1 MSENNHYD
9 NMQADFQLR
18 NIAQRNANIAQQE
31 LLSIKNRHIHE
42 LESQI
47 KKLMDQNSYLRNEL
61 SKAEFG
67 NIHEIDINRES
78 ISREFRHLPEEER
91 LSIATWIAKQ
101 KAYKEMCF
109 QFGEKQ
115 GLSLKEVVGMKN
127 KLEASV
133 LNGET
138 NAEHETSAMQYPE
151 IMEMKESFLTKG
163 FWRNDLDI
171 GIYSLIPLSKL
182 GQE

>member
-9 NMQADFQLR
+9 NMQADYQLR
-18 NIAQRNANIAQQE
+18 NIGLRSANIAQQE
-31 LLSIKNRHIHE
+31 LLSVKNSHINE
-42 LESQI
+42 LENQI
-47 KKLMDQNSYLRNEL
+47 RKLMDQNSYLRNEL
-61 SKAEFG
+61 NKAEFG

-78 ISREFRHLPEEER
+78 ISECFCYLPEEER

-115 GLSLKEVVGMKN
+115 GLSLKEVVSMKN

-133 LNGET
+133 LNGNT
-138 NAEHETSAMQYPE
+138 PKEHETSATQYPE

-163 FWRNDLDI
+163 FWRNDLDN
-171 GIYSLIPLSKL
+171 GIRSLIPLSKL